1 MYLLAQSS
9 STTDLDQA
17 RDDWFV
23 DGLVAVGV
31 CSDITLRRSASP
43 SINSGSPYDHF
54 PKNAKLMNFF
64 SKASE
69 CLNILLR
76 VFVNLTH
83 GDSNWAQSLI
93 ANEFAVGLIVR
104 LISSSSSP
112 EDEEY
117 HDISQ
122 QSAASSSSSPHHQQQ
137 HAWDRQCLA
146 LGLLTNLVQ
155 SIPRFKNV
163 LRRTSMSPHNNYTV
177 VIYIAD
183 RNQRV
188 IAQVHVLKASM
199 CKEMSM
205 SFWFSPDW
213 CT

>member
-9 STTDLDQA
+9 STTDLDKA

-31 CSDITLRRSASP
+31 CSDMIFRRPVSSL
-43 SINSGSPYDHF
+43 INSGSPYDH
-54 PKNAKLMNFF
+54 PPNNAKLMNVVFF
-64 SKASE
+64 FKASE

-83 GDSNWAQSLI
+83 GDLNWAQSLI

-104 LISSSSSP
+104 LISSLSSP
-112 EDEEY
+112 EDEEH
-117 HDISQ
+117 HDASQ
-122 QSAASSSSSPHHQQQ
+122 RSAASSSSVPDRQQQ

-155 SIPRFKNV
+155 SVPRFKNV
-163 LRRTSMSPHNNYTV
+163 LRRTSRSLLQ
-177 VIYIAD
+177 YIHITD
-183 RNQRV
+183 
-188 IAQVHVLKASM
+188 
-199 CKEMSM
+199 
-205 SFWFSPDW
+205 
-213 CT
+213 